1 MSGRVSRGAEDAGGA
16 AAGRGPLDA
25 SMNLLNEVTRRPLDP
40 GYQQAADRRRA
51 DGDPPVGALQ
61 RTWLLLAAIVLG
73 LLTAAAATDLRA
85 PEPAAA
91 QARAL
96 LERQIAER
104 TAAADDLLDQNAAR
118 SAQIAELQ
126 TAALGEQDPEVLARL
141 NEDAVSSGTVAVSG
155 PGLRI
160 TVQDSAAAR
169 ENPDEANTDER
180 VQDIDL
186 QIAVN
191 GLWEAGA
198 EAIAIN
204 GHRLTAVTAI
214 RGAGSAIL
222 VGAIPLSGPYVVESI
237 GDSARLATRFARTA
251 AGQHLAALRNT
262 YGIDSAI
269 ESEKVLELPG
279 AAPTRLVSASAA
291 EPAVPTGPTAPTGTA
306 TSPGVA
312 SSAPTASDPTAEGDT
327 P

>member
-1 MSGRVSRGAEDAGGA
+1 MSGRFPRDARDARDAGTTAASRG
-16 AAGRGPLDA
+16 PVDA

-51 DGDPPVGALQ
+51 DGDPPVGVLQ

-96 LERQIAER
+96 LERQIADR

-126 TAALGEQDPEVLARL
+126 TAALGEQDPDVLARL
-141 NEDAVSSGTVAVSG
+141 NEDAVSSGTVAVGG

-169 ENPDEANTDER
+169 ENPEEANTDER

-237 GDSARLATRFARTA
+237 GDPARLATRFARTA

-262 YGIDSAI
+262 YGINSAI
-269 ESEKVLELPG
+269 ESEKLLELPG
-279 AAPTRLVSASAA
+279 AAQTRLISASAA
-291 EPAVPTGPTAPTGTA
+291 EPAAPAPPTGTA
-306 TSPGVA
+306 TTSGVA
-312 SSAPTASDPTAEGDT
+312 SSAPTASDPTAEGGS